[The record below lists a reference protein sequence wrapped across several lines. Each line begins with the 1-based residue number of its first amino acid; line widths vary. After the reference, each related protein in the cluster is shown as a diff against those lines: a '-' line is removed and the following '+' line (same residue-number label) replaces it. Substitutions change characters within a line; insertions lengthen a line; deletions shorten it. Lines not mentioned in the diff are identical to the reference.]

1 VPKKNGKSTLL
12 AGLALYMV
20 GWDGEQGSECYGAAA
35 DREQAGIIYREA
47 ASMVRASPSLSK
59 VLEVIDSRKTI
70 LHRGSGSFYR
80 VLSAD
85 AFRAEGLNIHCLL
98 FDELHSQ
105 RDRRLWDALR
115 YGGASRRQPL
125 LLSISTAGFDR
136 KSLAWEQRCYAE
148 RCIADPTTDP
158 AFYGCIHS
166 ADIKDD
172 WKKPKTWRKANPSLG
187 QTITEESFAADAR
200 EADASPS
207 KLNSFLRYR
216 LNVWTTSDV
225 RWLSPAA
232 WSKCTNPLREDL
244 ASREWYAGLDLASTY
259 DLSAFVMV
267 SQAEDGSFDVMPYFW
282 VPENNAAER
291 ATRDKIDYLG
301 WIRDGHIRATDGN
314 VTDYDV
320 IRRDIVALSQQFNI
334 RQVAID
340 RWNAT
345 QLATQLQGEGLQVV
359 GFGQGFGSMSSPS
372 KQLENLVLS
381 ERIRCQSPVMDWMA
395 GNVAV
400 QTDHMGN
407 LKPSK
412 AKSTERIDGIVAL
425 VMGLGIH
432 AAATG
437 KPPGFD
443 SSGFS
448 RLFAAAMSDIP
459 EIPEGFIIGQ
469 RRAGIVQRM
478 GKSAGVESNWY
489 YDALDQEGNECILMF
504 CRPGG
509 YTIID
514 KEILPQIREINERLI
529 TWFIMQTG
537 YASAHILTDTG
548 LTNICL
554 HQYLMDYRGHG
565 KGNDSI
571 ESEDIDLQK
580 RKELHDHY

>member
-1 VPKKNGKSTLL
+1 MAKKPSRQTKSKSSSRSTGPKLTPDGQAKYLRVVSFFEKILRHSKGQNAGKPFLLLPWQHHVLRELFGRVNPDGTRQHRVGYIELPKKQGKSTTL
-12 AGLALYMV
+12 AGIALYMTMF
-20 GWDGEQGSECYGAAA
+20 DSEPGAEVYGAAC

-47 ASMVRASPSLSK
+47 ASMVRASPALSK
-59 VLEVIDSRKTI
+59 HLEVIDSRKTI
-70 LHRGSGSFYR
+70 VHKASNSFYR

-85 AFRAEGLNIHCLL
+85 AFRAEGLNIHALL
-98 FDELHSQ
+98 FDELHAQ

-115 YGGASRRQPL
+115 YGGAARRQPL
-125 LLSISTAGFDR
+125 ILSITTAGYDR
-136 KSLAWEQRCYAE
+136 KSICWEQHAYAE
-148 RCIADPTTDP
+148 RCIAKPETDP
-158 AFYGCIHS
+158 AFFGCIYAAPPECGS
-166 ADIKDD
+166 DGTWKDEKV
-172 WKKPKTWRKANPSLG
+172 WKKANPSLG
-187 QTITEESFAADAR
+187 ETITVESFAADAR

-207 KLNSFLRYR
+207 KLNAFLRYR

-232 WSKCTNPLREDL
+232 WSKCSKPLREDL

-291 ATRDKIDYLG
+291 ATRDKIDYIG

-437 KPPGFD
+437 KPPEQNW
-443 SSGFS
+443 
-448 RLFAAAMSDIP
+448 DIL
-459 EIPEGFIIGQ
+459 
-469 RRAGIVQRM
+469 V
-478 GKSAGVESNWY
+478 
-489 YDALDQEGNECILMF
+489 L
-504 CRPGG
+504 
-509 YTIID
+509 
-514 KEILPQIREINERLI
+514 
-529 TWFIMQTG
+529 
-537 YASAHILTDTG
+537 
-548 LTNICL
+548 
-554 HQYLMDYRGHG
+554 
-565 KGNDSI
+565 
-571 ESEDIDLQK
+571 
-580 RKELHDHY
+580 